1 MGRRGK
7 QRGGAREGRRGSSRD
22 EFVSDVRRL
31 EEEDEVCVHDLD
43 PFAPPAGR
51 SNALSPYA
59 MPPVREGAGGAPPI
73 IRVPA
78 DSSRPY
84 DLPRQSAAQPLHP
97 PLHSMEE
104 HMLMSQDRCGAL
116 LLLEKIVDLKMYVPL
131 SVEVCDMLA
140 AVVFC

>member
-1 MGRRGK
+1 VEADGEKGK
-7 QRGGAREGRRGSSRD
+7 TKRSPPQKRGGAREGRRGSSRD

-104 HMLMSQDRCGAL
+104 HMLMNEDNEPG
-116 LLLEKIVDLKMYVPL
+116 
-131 SVEVCDMLA
+131 
-140 AVVFC
+140 